1 MYSYALSFSPNTIN
15 ITTSPCPFWRK
26 GFKEGSMYTKDF
38 TLVREEQ
45 VQEVFGTAR
54 LWKHNATGA
63 EVLSISNN
71 DENKCFGVTL
81 RTPPA
86 DSSGVAHILEHS
98 VLCGSEKFP
107 VREPFV
113 ELLKGSLQTFLNAF
127 TFPDKTCYPVAS
139 TNTQDFYNLI
149 DVYIDAVFHPRISE
163 DIFRQEGWHVEAE
176 SADEPW
182 TFKGVVYNEMK
193 GVYSSPDS
201 ILAEQSQ
208 QSLFPDMIYSL
219 DSGGHPKSILT
230 LSYDAFKEFHASYY
244 HPSNARFFF
253 WGDDAEDRRLEIVG
267 AELARHTVLDPAKK
281 AASAI
286 ALQQKLDMPRHIE
299 VPYASSED
307 DNKAMF
313 TVNWLLC
320 ETADVTQ
327 ALTFEMLE
335 HILEGLPGSPL
346 RKALIES
353 GLGEDTTGIGLES
366 DLRQMYYSVGLK
378 GVHARDLHE
387 AEMLIHETLAALAED
402 GIDQEAVEAAVNSV
416 EFSLRENNSGRFPR
430 GLSAMV
436 QSLSTWLY
444 DGDALASLAW
454 EKPLATIKGRLA
466 KGEKVFEQCLKEWF
480 LNNEH
485 RSTVILLPDASL
497 EERRAQE
504 EVAHLARIQEACSPE
519 ERQELVQETL
529 RLRALQEEADSPE
542 ALATIPCVGV
552 EDLPLQNTPLPI
564 EIKGIEKQRFIAHDI
579 DTSGVAY
586 VNVLLPLS
594 AVPQR
599 LLPLVPLLGRA
610 LIEMGTQKRDFV
622 SMGMYMAAKTGGV
635 GASAYLSTQT
645 NGAPVAYLS
654 VGGKAVRDKVGDL
667 FAILEEVLLQPNFDQ
682 QERFSQMLLEA
693 KARLEHGLVAA
704 GHSAVASRIRASL
717 SLTGW
722 LEELTGGVSFLHT
735 VRALSQQAEE
745 NWASVLADLQE
756 LYSLIVNGSTCL
768 VDSTADAQTLALVEP
783 KALSLMQSLPAK
795 SLTPASDWLAPS
807 FAQAEIFTA
816 PAQIN
821 YVAKGANLYDLGY
834 KYHGSAQV
842 ILRHLRMGYLWEKVR
857 VQGGAYGAFC
867 LLDRLS
873 GSLVQASY
881 RDPAVKGTLATYD
894 ATDAYLRAFDP
905 DARTLSGAIVGA
917 IGDLDTYL
925 LPDAKGAAS
934 LARHLCGDTDASRQ
948 QMRDEILSTT
958 KQHFQDFAHIMQK
971 VAEQGRICV
980 LGGALAQK
988 TAEEEGWSVQK
999 LL

>member
-1 MYSYALSFSPNTIN
+1 MYKN
-15 ITTSPCPFWRK
+15 
-26 GFKEGSMYTKDF
+26 DF
-38 TLVREEQ
+38 TLVREEH
-45 VQEVFGTAR
+45 VQEIFGTAR

-63 EVLSISNN
+63 ELLSISNN

-208 QSLFPDMIYSL
+208 QSMFPDMIYSL

-230 LSYDAFKEFHASYY
+230 LSYDAFKEFHTSYY

-253 WGDDAEDRRLEIVG
+253 WGDDDEARRLEIVG
-267 AELARHTVLDPAKK
+267 AELARHTALAPEKK
-281 AASAI
+281 AQSTI
-286 ALQQKLDMPRHIE
+286 PLQDKLDMPRHIE
-299 VPYASSED
+299 VAYASGED
-307 DNKAMF
+307 NDNALF

-320 ETADVTQ
+320 ETADVTT

-335 HILEGLPGSPL
+335 HILDGLPGSPL

-378 GVHARDLHE
+378 GVRPRDLHE
-387 AEMLIHETLAALAED
+387 AEMLIHETLAALAHD
-402 GIDQEAVEAAVNSV
+402 GIAPEAIEAAVNSV

-444 DGDALASLAW
+444 DGDPIASLAW
-454 EKPLATIKGRLA
+454 EAPLATIKDRLA
-466 KGEKVFEQCLKEWF
+466 KGEKVFENCLKEWF

-497 EERRAQE
+497 EERRAAE
-504 EVAHLARIQEACSPE
+504 EVAQLARIQAACSPS
-519 ERQELVQETL
+519 ERQELVQETQ
-529 RLRALQEEADSPE
+529 RLRDLQEEADSPE

-552 EDLPLQNTPLPI
+552 EDLPLQNTILPI
-564 EIKGIEKQRFIAHDI
+564 EVKGTEEQRFIGHNI

-586 VNVLLPLS
+586 VNLLLPLN

-599 LLPLVPLLGRA
+599 LMPLVPLLGRA
-610 LIEMGTQKRDFV
+610 LMEMGTQKHDFV
-622 SMGMYMAAKTGGV
+622 TMGTRMAAKTGGM
-635 GASAYLSTQT
+635 GASSYLSTHK
-645 NGAPVAYLS
+645 NGSPLAYLS
-654 VGGKAVRDKVGDL
+654 VGGKAVRDKVDDL
-667 FAILEEVLLQPNFDQ
+667 FAILQEVLLEPNFDQ
-682 QERFSQMLLEA
+682 QERFCQMLLEA

-704 GHSAVASRIRASL
+704 GHSAVSARIRASL
-717 SLTGW
+717 SPTGW
-722 LEELTGGVSFLHT
+722 LEELTGGISYLEH
-735 VRALSQQAEE
+735 VRELSEKAQE
-745 NWASVLADLQE
+745 NWPAILNDLQE
-756 LYSLIVNGSTCL
+756 LYACILNGKNCIL
-768 VDSTADAQTLALVEP
+768 DSTADATTLANVESQAQ
-783 KALSLMQSLPAK
+783 KLMQALPQRTLVSAN
-795 SLTPASDWLAPS
+795 DWLCPAMP
-807 FAQAEIFTA
+807 AAEVFTA

-821 YVAKGANLYDLGY
+821 YVGKGANLYDMGY
-834 KYHGSAQV
+834 TYHGSAQV

-867 LLDRLS
+867 ALDRLN
-873 GSLVQASY
+873 GTLVQASY
-881 RDPAVKGTLATYD
+881 RDPAVKNTLNTYD

-925 LPDAKGAAS
+925 LPDAKGAAAF
-934 LARHLCGDTDASRQ
+934 ARHLCGDTDEARQ

-958 KQHFQDFAHIMQK
+958 KQHFQEFAHIMEQVSQK
-971 VAEQGRICV
+971 GRICV
-980 LGGALAQK
+980 LGGSLAQK
-988 TAEEEGWSVQK
+988 TAEEEGWAVQK

>member
-1 MYSYALSFSPNTIN
+1 
-15 ITTSPCPFWRK
+15 
-26 GFKEGSMYTKDF
+26 MYTQDF
-38 TLVREEQ
+38 TLTREEY
-45 VQEVFGTAR
+45 VQEVSGTAR

-63 EVLSISNN
+63 EILSITNN

-163 DIFRQEGWHVEAE
+163 DIFRQEGWHVEAD

-182 TFKGVVYNEMK
+182 IFKGVVYNEMK

-208 QSLFPDMIYSL
+208 QSMFPDMIYSL

-230 LSYDAFKEFHASYY
+230 LTYDAFKEFHASYY

-253 WGDDAEDRRLEIVG
+253 WGDDDETKRLNIVG
-267 AELARHTVLDPAKK
+267 AELARHTALDPAKK
-281 AASAI
+281 AQSAI
-286 ALQQKLDMPRHIE
+286 PLQGKLDMPRHIE

-307 DNKAMF
+307 NTNALF

-320 ETADVTQ
+320 ETADATT
-327 ALTFEMLE
+327 AMTLEMLE

-378 GVHARDLHE
+378 GVHPRDLHE
-387 AEMLIHETLAALAED
+387 AEMLIHETLAALAHD
-402 GIDQEAVEAAVNSV
+402 GIDQNAIEAAVNSV

-444 DGDALASLAW
+444 EGDPLATLAW
-454 EKPLATIKGRLA
+454 EAPLATIKERLA
-466 KGEKVFEQCLKEWF
+466 KGEKVFENCLKEWF

-485 RSTVILLPDASL
+485 RSTVVLLPDASL
-497 EERRAQE
+497 EARREAE
-504 EVAHLARIQEACSPE
+504 EVAQLARIQEACSAD
-519 ERQELVQETL
+519 EREELVQETL

-552 EDLPLQNTPLPI
+552 EDLPLRNTTLPI
-564 EIKGIEKQRFIAHDI
+564 ELKGSEAQRFIAHDI

-586 VNVLLPLS
+586 VNLLLPLS
-594 AVPQR
+594 AVPAR
-599 LLPLVPLLGRA
+599 LLPLVPLLGRG
-610 LIEMGTQKRDFV
+610 LLEMGTQKHDFV
-622 SMGMYMAAKTGGV
+622 SMGMRMAAKTGGI
-635 GASAYLSTQT
+635 GASAYLSTHKT
-645 NGAPVAYLS
+645 NGSPLAYLS
-654 VGGKAVRDKVGDL
+654 VGGKAVRDKVDEL
-667 FAILEEVLLQPNFDQ
+667 FTILQEVLLEPNFDQ
-682 QERFSQMLLEA
+682 QERFCQMLLEA
-693 KARLEHGLVAA
+693 KARLEHGLIAA
-704 GHSAVASRIRASL
+704 GHSAVSSRIRASY
-717 SLTGW
+717 SQTGW
-722 LEELTGGVSFLHT
+722 LEELTGGISYLES
-735 VRALSQQAEE
+735 VRTLTEKAESDWPAL
-745 NWASVLADLQE
+745 LADLQE
-756 LYSLIVNGSTCL
+756 LYGLIVNGQTCL
-768 VDSTADAQTLALVEP
+768 VDSTSDNAT
-783 KALSLMQSLPAK
+783 LSLIEGHAAKLMQALPTRA
-795 SLTPASDWLAPS
+795 LTPATDWQCPS
-807 FAQAEIFTA
+807 FAQAEAFIA
-816 PAQIN
+816 PTQIN
-821 YVAKGANLYDLGY
+821 YVGKGANLYDLGY
-834 KYHGSAQV
+834 TYHGSAQV

-867 LLDRLS
+867 ALDRLS
-873 GSLVQASY
+873 GTLVQASY
-881 RDPAVKGTLATYD
+881 RDPAVKGTLQTYD
-894 ATDAYLRAFDP
+894 ATDAYLRAFEP
-905 DARTLSGAIVGA
+905 DARTLSNAIVGA

-925 LPDAKGAAS
+925 LPDAKGAAAF
-934 LARHLCGDTDASRQ
+934 ARHLCGDTEDARQ

-958 KQHFQDFAHIMQK
+958 KQHFHDFANIMQE
-971 VAEQGRICV
+971 VASKGRTCV
-980 LGGALAQK
+980 LGGSLAQK
-988 TAEEEGWSVQK
+988 TAEEENWTLQK